1 MEELV
6 QFNPKIHLDD
16 FRQLC
21 IESFTWHWD
30 EIWENYKVDMV
41 PSFGTPTEFVDRQL
55 ESYASLKPPEG
66 ILLILEVDGETAGMG
81 AITRF
86 NDDIC
91 EVHRMYNRPQYRG
104 RGYAQMILSR
114 LLETGRELGYS
125 TFRLT
130 TPLFAYAAQ
139 HIYRKA
145 GFQDVEDF
153 REKAHPIARQYW
165 ICMEMKD

>member
-1 MEELV
+1 MAEELV

-30 EIWENYKVDMV
+30 EMWKNYQVDMV
-41 PSFGTPTEFVDRQL
+41 PSYGTPSEFVDRQL

-81 AITRF
+81 AITKF

-91 EVHRMYNRPQYRG
+91 EVRSFDLKKLPYESME
-104 RGYAQMILSR
+104 AWKER
-114 LLETGRELGYS
+114 LKKIVTDSHAGLMEV
-125 TFRLT
+125 
-130 TPLFAYAAQ
+130 LFDKVISKLD
-139 HIYRKA
+139 HLNINIE
-145 GFQDVEDF
+145 DVD
-153 REKAHPIARQYW
+153 
-165 ICMEMKD
+165 KD